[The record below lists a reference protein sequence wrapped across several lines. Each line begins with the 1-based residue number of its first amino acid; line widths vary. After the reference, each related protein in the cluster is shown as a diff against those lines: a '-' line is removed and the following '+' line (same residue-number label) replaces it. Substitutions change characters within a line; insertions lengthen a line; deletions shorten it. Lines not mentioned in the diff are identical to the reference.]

1 MLWLGQKHSPLRTAL
16 MKHLMP
22 EDITLILFSTEEQL
36 WYWLNTNSALKVA
49 SLVIESNINM
59 QNVLSRRRVYKSIRS
74 ILVRCKTNELTNLQR
89 FSRSFINIDGIYDD
103 NTRLLIKLVIDLAL
117 FSEEIGDEQREDKN
131 NELEAQ
137 RNYDR
142 AMKLCQLARTL

>member
-1 MLWLGQKHSPLRTAL
+1 
-16 MKHLMP
+16 MP
-22 EDITLILFSTEEQL
+22 EDITLILFSREEQL
-36 WYWLNTNSALKVA
+36 CYWLNTNSLLKVA

-59 QNVLSRRRVYKSIRS
+59 QNFLSRRHVYKSIRS
-74 ILVRCKTNELTNLQR
+74 ILVRCKTDELTNLQR

-117 FSEEIGDEQREDKN
+117 FSEQIGDEQREDKN

-142 AMKLCQLARTL
+142 AIKLCELAKTL